1 MGVLHGDSG
10 DRAADEVGG
19 HAHIAGHHAADVG
32 ARVDRGTLEG
42 DILHRSVQ
50 HAGEAGVRGLAHRE
64 VGNGMARA
72 VEVDEFVVRLDIV
85 QRRPLDAVHVD
96 VGIQLG
102 VPDRAG
108 CQVAGQVAQL
118 FRRLD
123 DPGGDLRALAAGI
136 VGVLGFIGPAAAGE
150 GEQVHHARLQRGCL
164 REQHVAAQELV
175 VAAQDDVERR
185 AGRHLRRIPG
195 GVEPGR
201 QDAVFRRAVG
211 QVELELVRLLLL
223 AVALVEE
230 GRVGGDGDRSGL
242 CDSFGH
248 LDRELQDTGLL
259 EGAGVLRGPCR
270 VEGEGEVVV
279 DILERRLIAEVRE
292 AVVALLGLDA
302 PVLFDGVL
310 AGIEDREGLAL
321 HGLADELGL
330 LGRESFLDL
339 EDLRG
344 LTDDGDLVAGI
355 PGPGKL
361 GLQAGAARGG
371 RVGQDG
377 ADGHQIVRTGHRVL
391 DFLAAGEDEGKE
403 RKGKEISCFHI

>member
-1 MGVLHGDSG
+1 
-10 DRAADEVGG
+10 
-19 HAHIAGHHAADVG
+19 
-32 ARVDRGTLEG
+32 
-42 DILHRSVQ
+42 
-50 HAGEAGVRGLAHRE
+50 
-64 VGNGMARA
+64 MAVA
-72 VEVDEFVVRLDIV
+72 VEVDELVVRLDIV
-85 QRRPLDAVHVD
+85 QRRPVDAVQVD
-96 VGIQLG
+96 VGIQLR
-102 VPDRAG
+102 VPDRTG
-108 CQVAGQVAQL
+108 RQVAGQAGQL

-150 GEQVHHARLQRGCL
+150 GEQVHHARLQGGCL

-185 AGRHLRRIPG
+185 AGRHLGRVPG

-230 GRVGGDGDRSGL
+230 GRVGGDGDRRGFRNP
-242 CDSFGH
+242 FGH

-259 EGAGVLRGPCR
+259 EGAGVLRGPR
-270 VEGEGEVVV
+270 RIEGEGEVVV
-279 DILERRLIAEVRE
+279 DILERRLIAKVRE

-361 GLQAGAARGG
+361 RLQTGAARGG

-377 ADGHQIVRTGHRVL
+377 ADGHQIVRTGHLVL